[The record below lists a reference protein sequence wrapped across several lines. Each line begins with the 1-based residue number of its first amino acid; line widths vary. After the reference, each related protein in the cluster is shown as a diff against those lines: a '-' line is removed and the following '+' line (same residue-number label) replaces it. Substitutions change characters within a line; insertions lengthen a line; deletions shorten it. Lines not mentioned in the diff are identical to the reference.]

1 MYEIHMDKEYLMSYV
16 SHHSMIQGF
25 TILMCFILSN
35 SERKTDFIIE
45 ENIVECKE

>member
-25 TILMCFILSN
+25 TILMCFILS